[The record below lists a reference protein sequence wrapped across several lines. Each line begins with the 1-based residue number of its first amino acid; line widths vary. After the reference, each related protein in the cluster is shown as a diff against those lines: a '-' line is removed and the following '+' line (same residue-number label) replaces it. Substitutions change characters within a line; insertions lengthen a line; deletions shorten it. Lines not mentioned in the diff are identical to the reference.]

1 MRGIF
6 LSYNTT
12 MRFQKKPNTSW
23 QKVSKWYSGIT
34 KGSGHYFHEHV
45 VIPKVLTLLQLTDK
59 SSLLDLGCGT
69 GALAR
74 LIPKGVAYTGVDIAK
89 GMIDEA
95 RKYDHDPK
103 HTYVIADVTRAVSAN
118 KTFTHATFILSL
130 QNIKDQKAA
139 IKLAAE
145 HLSPNGILVIVLN
158 HPAFRI
164 PRQSSWEIDPQNKLE
179 YRRINRYLTPL
190 EVPVNMHPSERD
202 SAITW
207 SYHVPISSYS
217 DYLKENGFVIE
228 SLEEWASDKQSSG
241 KHAKME
247 NRARSEFPLFLAIKA
262 KKLTPQM

>member
-1 MRGIF
+1 
-6 LSYNTT
+6 
-12 MRFQKKPNTSW
+12 MRFQGKQNTSW
-23 QKVSKWYSGIT
+23 QKVSKWYGGIT

-45 VIPKVLTLLQLTDK
+45 VNPKVLKLLGLNEK

-69 GALAR
+69 GSLAR
-74 LIPKGVAYTGVDIAK
+74 ALPKGIPYTGVDIAK

-95 RKYDHDPK
+95 KKYDKDPK
-103 HTYVIADVTRAVSAN
+103 HMYVIADVTKSIGAA

-130 QNIKDQKAA
+130 QNMKEQKDA
-139 IKLAAE
+139 IRVASE
-145 HLSPNGILVIVLN
+145 HLAPNGILVLVLN

-179 YRRINRYLTPL
+179 YRRINRYLSPL
-190 EVPVNMHPSERD
+190 EVPVNMHPSEKD

-207 SYHVPISSYS
+207 SYHVPISAYS
-217 DYLKENGFVIE
+217 EYLRTNGFVIE
-228 SLEEWASDKQSSG
+228 ALEEWTSDKESAG

-262 KKLTPQM
+262 HKLTPKT

>member
-1 MRGIF
+1 MV
-6 LSYNTT
+6 
-12 MRFQKKPNTSW
+12 MRFQKKQTTSW
-23 QKVSKWYSGIT
+23 QKVSKWYGGIT

-45 VIPKVLTLLQLTDK
+45 VNPKVLKLLGLNEK

-74 LIPKGVAYTGVDIAK
+74 ALPKGVPYTGVDIAK

-95 RKYDHDPK
+95 KKYDKDPK
-103 HTYVIADVTRAVSAN
+103 HTYVIADVTRSIGAP

-130 QNIKDQKAA
+130 QNIKEQKEA
-139 IKLAAE
+139 IRVASE

-164 PRQSSWEIDPQNKLE
+164 PRQSSWEIDPQKKLE

-190 EVPVNMHPSERD
+190 EVPVNMHPSEKD

-207 SYHVPISSYS
+207 SYHVPISAYS
-217 DYLKENGFVIE
+217 EYLKDNGFVIE
-228 SLEEWASDKQSSG
+228 SLEEWASDKQSAG

-262 KKLTPQM
+262 QKQ